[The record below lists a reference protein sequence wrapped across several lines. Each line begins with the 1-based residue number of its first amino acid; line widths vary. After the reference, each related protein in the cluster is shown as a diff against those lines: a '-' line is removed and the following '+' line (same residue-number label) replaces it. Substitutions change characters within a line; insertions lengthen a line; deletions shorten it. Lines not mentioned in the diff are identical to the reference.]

1 MNGFIYLQQVGNV
14 FYSEETWRD
23 LPLKK
28 VKFFV
33 VLFSYFRLEE
43 KQKFK
48 NQSASQWVQLRGR
61 KTGFFKEALFFS
73 TKKLCEFFT
82 TEGSLQSHLGVVFDM
97 KNNGTGNRKEDKG
110 CNNNSSYPYLLHLI
124 FIYLSVMA
132 KYEELLFGT

>member
-1 MNGFIYLQQVGNV
+1 MGTIAWKKNGF
-14 FYSEETWRD
+14 
-23 LPLKK
+23 
-28 VKFFV
+28 
-33 VLFSYFRLEE
+33 FRR
-43 KQKFK
+43 
-48 NQSASQWVQLRGR
+48 S
-61 KTGFFKEALFFS
+61 TFFS